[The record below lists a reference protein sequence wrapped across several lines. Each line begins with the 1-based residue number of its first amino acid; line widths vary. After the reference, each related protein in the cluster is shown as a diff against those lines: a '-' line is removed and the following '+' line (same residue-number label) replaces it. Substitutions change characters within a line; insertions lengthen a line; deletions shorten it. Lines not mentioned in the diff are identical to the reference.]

1 MPNVGKQACDA
12 HKQAN
17 KQVIKQKRV
26 SLKDK
31 CRFGSNVQSSIGLE
45 YGQHRLMH
53 EHVGKCA
60 KKKRRSKERQTVT
73 PNQFLGGMDA
83 AT

>member
-1 MPNVGKQACDA
+1 MT
-12 HKQAN
+12 
-17 KQVIKQKRV
+17 
-26 SLKDK
+26 
-31 CRFGSNVQSSIGLE
+31 
-45 YGQHRLMH
+45 HRLMH

-60 KKKRRSKERQTVT
+60 KKKHRSKERQTVT